1 LAYIITND
9 CIMCDA
15 CLPECPEDA
24 ISAGDPVYIIYAQK
38 CTDCGDCAEV
48 CPTEAC
54 IPVDDNDDDEL

>member
-1 LAYIITND
+1 LSYIITND

-15 CLPECPEDA
+15 CLPECPEGA
-24 ISAGDPVYIIYAQK
+24 ISAGDPIYKIHAQL

-54 IPVDDNDDDEL
+54 VPVDDDDLEL

>member
-24 ISAGDPVYIIYAQK
+24 ITVGDPVYIIHAAK

-54 IPVDDNDDDEL
+54 IPIEDEDDL

>member
-1 LAYIITND
+1 MPYIITND

-15 CLPECPEDA
+15 CLPECPENA
-24 ISAGDPVYIIYAQK
+24 ITAGDPVYIIHQQL

-54 IPVDDNDDDEL
+54 IPIDDEEE

>member
-1 LAYIITND
+1 LAYIITEE
-9 CIMCDA
+9 CIICDA

-24 ISAGDPVYIIYAQK
+24 ITAGDPLYIIDQDK

-54 IPVDDNDDDEL
+54 IPLED

>member
-1 LAYIITND
+1 MAYTITEE
-9 CIMCDA
+9 CILCDA

-24 ISAGDPVYIIYAQK
+24 ITAGDPVYIIDPEK

-54 IPVDDNDDDEL
+54 IPLED

>member
-24 ISAGDPVYIIYAQK
+24 IAAGDPVYIIDRFK

-54 IPVDDNDDDEL
+54 VPVEDEE

>member
-1 LAYIITND
+1 MAYIITND

-24 ISAGDPVYIIYAQK
+24 IIAGDPVYIIYAQK

-54 IPVDDNDDDEL
+54 IPVDDDDEL

>member
-15 CLPECPEDA
+15 CLPECPENA
-24 ISAGDPVYIIYAQK
+24 ITAGDPVYVINQVT

-54 IPVDDNDDDEL
+54 IPIDDEDDL

>member
-1 LAYIITND
+1 LAYTITEE
-9 CIMCDA
+9 CILCDA

-24 ISAGDPVYIIYAQK
+24 ITAGDPVYIIDPEK

-54 IPVDDNDDDEL
+54 IPLED

>member
-24 ISAGDPVYIIYAQK
+24 ITAGDPVYLINARL

-54 IPVDDNDDDEL
+54 IPVEDEEE

>member
-1 LAYIITND
+1 
-9 CIMCDA
+9 MCDA

-24 ISAGDPVYIIYAQK
+24 ITAGDPVYIIDPLK

-54 IPVDDNDDDEL
+54 IPVEDEE